1 MKNAYLENRSVPFS
15 YFRQRGLWPR
25 PHMHSEV
32 ELIFVREGSALAHA
46 DHTCVKVESGS
57 LFIAFPNQIHYY
69 ENATAGVYDVIILS
83 QEMLYGLKETLGEQ
97 IPRNN
102 VLTLSEDDPLREL
115 FDRCMSCQGEHR
127 RTMRAGYANL
137 LVGAAISRMPM
148 QMRIKSDNSSL
159 VSILDYCAAHFE
171 EPLTLSDLA
180 DALHLS
186 RYHISHLFNAK
197 LGLGLN
203 AYLNILRVKRACELL
218 QEGDKKIAEIS
229 LAVGFGSI
237 RSFNRA
243 FLSVMDMTPQD
254 YRNLSH
260 GGKDE

>member
-1 MKNAYLENRSVPFS
+1 
-15 YFRQRGLWPR
+15 
-25 PHMHSEV
+25 
-32 ELIFVREGSALAHA
+32 
-46 DHTCVKVESGS
+46 
-57 LFIAFPNQIHYY
+57 
-69 ENATAGVYDVIILS
+69 
-83 QEMLYGLKETLGEQ
+83 MLYGLKETLGEQ
-97 IPRNN
+97 IPRHN
-102 VLTLSEDDPLREL
+102 VLSLTDEDPLKAL
-115 FDRCMSCQGEHR
+115 FEGCMSCSGEHR
-127 RTMRAGYANL
+127 RTLRAGYANL
-137 LVGAAISRMPM
+137 LIAGVLSRLPL
-148 QMRIKSDNSSL
+148 QNRIKSDNSSL

-186 RYHISHLFNAK
+186 RYHISHLLNAK

-218 QEGDKKIAEIS
+218 QEGDKKIAEVS
-229 LAVGFGSI
+229 LTVGFGSI

-243 FLSVMDMTPQD
+243 FISVMDMTPQE